1 MGVAAKILTG
11 SDIMW
16 RKIVFVALLV
26 GASSATGDE
35 VKPWV
40 KVKPDVLP
48 AGAVIPKITF
58 EVKMPVDA
66 PPGSAV
72 EIEIPFHFG
81 LPQTDD
87 PEGDNYLSGQSPRKA
102 ELGFSSEITSARG
115 YAIRAVVKSGLL
127 KRGAKFKLF
136 LTRERV
142 HPFNQDEKAFL
153 TYVKGPP
160 DEGGRRPIIVEGQAT
175 VVRIPGGPPAQ
186 FRVVAP
192 TCVTPGEPFA
202 VKVAVLDENNNPSG
216 KAWKGDVA
224 FAGEGVAGPTTAAIK
239 KKDNNYLEAEG
250 FSAAAPGVYR
260 LDVRGGGLSGRSN
273 PIICRQNWERRIY
286 WGDEHGHSAFSD
298 GMRQPDEYFDYG
310 RYVAL
315 LDATFLTDHA
325 ENLYGDEWP
334 TFVAIAN
341 AKNDPPA
348 FVTLVAYEWTS
359 DAWSGGYGHRC
370 VFLRG
375 KGGSYYRSTDEPTD
389 TPQKLFAKYK
399 AGRVVTI
406 PHHTL
411 AGFRWSNVDPA
422 FDRCVEIVSH
432 WGCSEYEGNP
442 WWTRRMWRG
451 GGVVDALN
459 SNYLLGFVGGGDN
472 HNGAP
477 GQNRGPS
484 RMRQL
489 WYIGGITAFL
499 TEENTR
505 EAIFDAL
512 YNRHV
517 YASAGNRDFI
527 DFAVDGAG
535 MAEITPVK
543 GQPLVEGEVATEGVI
558 KTLEVVRGGETVYG
572 VPDAAGRDHVEFSWR
587 DGTYDGAPTY
597 YYLRVASED
606 GHVAFATPVWVAG
619 GEWLDI
625 DPAQGR
631 ELAAGQHLALPPPAN
646 ADVENCAVDVKAT
659 GAGPG
664 ELKIVAGGEVLA
676 TAETAAGEREVTINF
691 KARAGKWSVGLEY
704 DGSAPLTVAEACVYP
719 YPWLEP
725 KWIGRWWTFEAEDTE
740 KTFRGNMVED
750 TFASAGSALR
760 VSPADNLY
768 KETVLWGPY
777 IKLEPGLYRAYFH
790 LRAEGDPR
798 SSKAAAEISVATA
811 PAGTWQPPEPTTAKL
826 LSVSSLAGGQGYDKY
841 TLDFELLE
849 PSICEFKVRYV
860 GNAIVY
866 VDKVDAQQISYE

>member
-1 MGVAAKILTG
+1 
-11 SDIMW
+11 MW
-16 RKIVFVALLV
+16 RKILFAALLV
-26 GASSATGDE
+26 GASTAAGDE
-35 VKPWV
+35 AKPWV

-87 PEGDNYLSGQSPRKA
+87 PAGDNYLSGQSPRKA

-115 YAIRAVVKSGLL
+115 YAIRAVVKRGFL

-136 LTRERV
+136 LARERV

-153 TYVKGPP
+153 TQVKGPP
-160 DEGGRRPIIVEGQAT
+160 DESGKRPVIVEGRAT

-202 VKVAVLDENNNPSG
+202 VKVAVLDENNNPAG
-216 KAWKGDVA
+216 QRWKGDVS
-224 FAGEGVAGPTTAAIK
+224 FAGEGVTGPATAAIK
-239 KKDNNYLEAEG
+239 KKYNNYLEVEG
-250 FSAAAPGVYR
+250 FTAAAPGVYR
-260 LDVRGGGLSGRSN
+260 VEVRDRGLAGRSN
-273 PIICRQNWERRIY
+273 PVVCRESWEHRIY
-286 WGDEHGHSAFSD
+286 WCDEQGHSAFSD

-310 RYVAL
+310 RYVGL
-315 LDATFLTDHA
+315 LDATLLTDHA

-334 TFVAIAN
+334 TYVAIAN

-370 VFLRG
+370 VFFRG
-375 KGGSYYRSTDEPTD
+375 DGGAYYNSYDAGSD
-389 TPQKLFAKYK
+389 TPAELWSKYRP
-399 AGRVVTI
+399 GEVVMI

-411 AGFRWSNVDPA
+411 AGFRWSNINPA
-422 FDRCVEIVSH
+422 YERCVEIVSH
-432 WGCSEYEGNP
+432 WGSSEYEGNP
-442 WWTRRMWRG
+442 LWTRRIWRG
-451 GGVVDALN
+451 GGAVDALN
-459 SNYLLGFVGGGDN
+459 SYYLLGFVGGGDN

-477 GQNRGPS
+477 GQNHGPS
-484 RMRQL
+484 RMRHMP
-489 WYIGGITAFL
+489 YYGGITACL
-499 TEENTR
+499 IKENTR
-505 EAIFDAL
+505 AAVFDAL

-517 YASAGNRDFI
+517 YATAGNRDFV
-527 DFAVDGAG
+527 DFTVDGAG
-535 MAEITPVK
+535 MAEIIPVK
-543 GQPLVEGEVATEGVI
+543 SQPLVEGEVATEGVI
-558 KTLEVVRGGETVYG
+558 KTLEVVRGGETVYA
-572 VPDAAGRDHVEFSWR
+572 VPDAPGRDHVAFSWR
-587 DGTYDGAPTY
+587 DETYDGAPTY
-597 YYLRVASED
+597 YYLRVMSED
-606 GHVAFATPVWVAG
+606 DHVAFATPVWVAG
-619 GEWLDI
+619 GTWLEV

-631 ELAAGQHLALPPPAN
+631 ELAAGARLPLPAPAN
-646 ADVENCAVDVKAT
+646 ADVGNYAVDVKAV

-664 ELKIVAGGEVLA
+664 ELKIVAGDETVA
-676 TAETAAGEREVTINF
+676 TTETAAGEQSITVDF
-691 KARAGKWSVGLEY
+691 KAPAEKWNVGLEY
-704 DGSAPLTVAEACVYP
+704 DGSTPLTVNEVCLYA

-725 KWIGRWWTFEAEDTE
+725 KWVGRWWTFEAEDTE
-740 KTFRGNMVED
+740 KTFKGSMVDD
-750 TFASAGSALR
+750 TFASGGRALR

-777 IKLEPGLYRAYFH
+777 EKFEPGLYRAYFY
-790 LRAEGDPR
+790 LRAEGDPG

-811 PAGTWQPPEPTTAKL
+811 PAGTWQPPEPTTAKR
-826 LSVSSLAGGQGYDKY
+826 LSVSSLAGGQGYEKY
-841 TLDFELLE
+841 ALDFELLE

-860 GNAIVY
+860 GNAILY
-866 VDKVDAQQISYE
+866 IDKVEAQQVSYE